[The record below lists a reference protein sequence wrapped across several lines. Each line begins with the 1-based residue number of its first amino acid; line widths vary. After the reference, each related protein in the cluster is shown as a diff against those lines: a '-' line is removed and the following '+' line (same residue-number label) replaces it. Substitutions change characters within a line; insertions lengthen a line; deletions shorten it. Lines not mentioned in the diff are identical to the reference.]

1 MPFTPYHFG
10 PSGFFG
16 LVLKKWVDFPVFVL
30 ANVVIDVEVL
40 VIGYFKLGTPVHRYV
55 HTLLFGAIAGII
67 WGLCAWP
74 FRNIFGWFMKKLRI
88 AYEAKLWKMIL
99 GGVLGI
105 WLHVVIDAI
114 YHWDVRVFWP
124 SRIIPLYKLFASTK
138 IQNQHYVRLM
148 CLVFWGLLLV
158 SYGVMLWRKERH
170 KSTSCK
176 TQEKEL

>member
-16 LVLKKWVDFPVFVL
+16 LLFKKWIDLPVFVL
-30 ANVVIDVEVL
+30 ANVIIDIEVL
-40 VIGYFKLGTPVHRYV
+40 IISGFGLGSPYHRYV

-74 FRNIFGWFMKKLRI
+74 MRNMFGWFMKQFRI
-88 AYEAKLWKMIL
+88 GYKPRLWKMVV

-105 WLHVVIDAI
+105 WLHVFIDAI
-114 YHWDVRVFWP
+114 YHWDVRLFWP
-124 SRIIPLYKLFASTK
+124 NRRIPLYNFFRPTK
-138 IQNQHYVRLM
+138 VENQQYVEII

-158 SYGVMLWRKERH
+158 LYGVMRWCNLRKKKAKD
-170 KSTSCK
+170 KS
-176 TQEKEL
+176 